1 MKRLCCLMLCT
12 LLCLSLLPGALAAGT
27 AQGFQYRLDEQH
39 RAHLTSYTG
48 SASEL
53 VLPEQLDGH
62 PLVGIDRQAFSSAS
76 QLRRLTLPRS
86 LQGMQGNPMKGL
98 NIQIVLPEGQQH
110 FALYRSALYNSD
122 LTHLYAHPYGGK
134 DSAFIAA
141 PTLQSIGDHALY
153 GCAAIRDA
161 WLPQGVR
168 SIGEQAFADCRNLLY
183 IGLPF
188 MLPTVAAS
196 AFQGCPNLKFSWSE
210 SIVTH
215 AEPFVPNSYRER
227 GDTLFSANY
236 EYTLL
241 DTGEARI
248 EFYRGRDRVIRV
260 PDRLDRHPVVMI
272 TENWLYDHEGATHI
286 VLPDSLKVLERGA
299 LANLPQLEELDFEGE
314 LPVLHH
320 SVLSHNPALTRV
332 ATPKGLQLIDAS
344 FQRCTALDYLF
355 VPPSVAY
362 IHPDAFQGCDL
373 LSLAGNEG
381 AYAQR
386 YAATAGLP
394 YQSFGSAAAAAPAAV
409 QQEAA
414 PVDSLSL
421 LKWQLDQARSG
432 KASDKQLKELA
443 ALVDS
448 ADEEIRSLFLRTL
461 RLYQPGQLDRA
472 KTAMYSWNGSEDA
485 APNTINLN
493 LKEDATDG
501 SDPYRTF
508 FHESGHAIDF
518 NLGRREQGAPF
529 VNLFRNNTKNYD
541 DVALEEA
548 ARFDVSV
555 NLRETVK
562 RFAYDEK
569 QAERVFILLWS
580 KYDEKASILNDLNV
594 ALQVKAYYNILFQGD
609 GATVSD
615 IYGGVTNNRLHLNT
629 GEIISLDLLGAVLR
643 GLDLVYGAE
652 ELELTDWFVPTA
664 YHDAKLP
671 REEGDDKET
680 TKGYWYTI
688 KKVGEGYSYSRTNIL
703 GTELFASYFSARM
716 RRDEGELQ
724 RIRTMLPDATEL
736 LEMIVTQMHQEADA
750 RQLPRP

>member
-1 MKRLCCLMLCT
+1 MKRLCCLMLCA
-12 LLCLSLLPGALAAGT
+12 LLCLSLLPGALAEVT
-27 AQGFQYRLDEQH
+27 AQGLQYRLDEQH
-39 RAHLTSYTG
+39 QAHLTSYTG
-48 SASEL
+48 GASEL

-98 NIQIVLPEGQQH
+98 DIQILLPEGQQH
-110 FALYRSALYNSD
+110 FALYRGALYNSD

-183 IGLPF
+183 LGRPF
-188 MLPTVAAS
+188 GPVQFPSS
-196 AFQGCPNLKFSWSE
+196 AFEGCMNLRFSWRE
-210 SIVTH
+210 SGASY
-215 AEPFVPNSYRER
+215 AEVYLPMVHRPRPDSIFS
-227 GDTLFSANY
+227 GDY

-248 EFYRGRDRVIRV
+248 EAYLGKAKAVRV
-260 PDRLDRHPVVMI
+260 PSHLDGFPVVMI
-272 TENWLYDHEGATHI
+272 NEYWLYGHEGVELI
-286 VLPDSLKVLERGA
+286 SLPDTLKVLERGA
-299 LANLPQLEELDFEGE
+299 LARNPALKEVDFEGE

-344 FQRCTALDYLF
+344 FQHCTALDYLF

-362 IHPDAFQGCDL
+362 IHPDAFQGCDQ

-394 YQSFGSAAAAAPAAV
+394 YQSFGSTAAVAPAAV

-414 PVDSLSL
+414 PVDTLSL
-421 LKWQLDQARSG
+421 LKWQLDQASSG
-432 KASDKQLKELA
+432 EASDKQLKELA
-443 ALVDS
+443 AVVDS
-448 ADEEIRSLFLRTL
+448 TDEEIRSLYLRTL

-493 LKEDATDG
+493 LKEDAADG

-529 VNLFRNNTKNYD
+529 VNLFRNTTNNYD

-548 ARFDVSV
+548 ARFDVSF

-580 KYDEKASILNDLNV
+580 KYDEKASVLNDLNV

-629 GEIISLDLLGAVLR
+629 GEIISLDLLGAILR

-671 REEGDDKET
+671 REEGDDKDT

-688 KKVGEGYSYSRTNIL
+688 KKVGEGYSYSRTNLL

-736 LEMIVTQMHQEADA
+736 LELIVTQMHQEADA